1 MGDAHARHVRL
12 ARAILNAWLDLRTK
26 EGQIWHVSILVPI
39 LGDQLSFAISS
50 LRDAD
55 PGATTILMMEVD
67 AETRYVRHHRR
78 KIAYILSAMRHHAE
92 ALRARGWTVDYVRLD
107 DPANRGSFTGELQR
121 AIERHRPARIIVTEA
136 GEWRVQAM
144 LESWAD
150 LIGLPVEIRRDT
162 RFRIGRKTFARWM
175 AQQDVP
181 RMEHFYRDMRRHTG
195 LLMDGDAPVG
205 GRWNFD
211 ADNRKRAK
219 SGGTW
224 PRPPHF
230 APDAITAEVLDMVAS
245 RFADHIGSL
254 DAFGFAV
261 TAAQAEAAQ
270 AWFLDH
276 ALPRFGDTQD
286 AMLMGE
292 PVLWHSLLSPYIN
305 SGLLDPLALCRA
317 VEARHG
323 AGLVPINAAEGFIRQ
338 IIGWR
343 EYVRGIYWWAG
354 PAYVRRNAL
363 GATRPLPDFYW
374 TGKTRSRCLSETV
387 GQTLNLAYAH
397 HIQRLMVTGNFALLI
412 GADPAEVHQWYLE
425 VYADAYE
432 WVELPNTLG
441 MSQFADG
448 GLLGSKP
455 YAASGAYINKMSDYC
470 RHCHYDVRKRTGD
483 DACPFNALYWDFLA
497 RNRAVLGGNERLA
510 MPYRNWDRFG
520 AGEQAAIR
528 GRAADILAGL
538 D

>member
-1 MGDAHARHVRL
+1 MS
-12 ARAILNAWLDLRTK
+12 T
-26 EGQIWHVSILVPI
+26 LVPI

-55 PGATTILMMEVD
+55 RAATTILMMEVD

-92 ALRARGWTVDYVRLD
+92 ALRALGWTVDYVRLD
-107 DPANRGSFTGELQR
+107 DPANRGSFTEELQR
-121 AIERHRPARIIVTEA
+121 AIDRHRPERIVVTEA

-144 LESWAD
+144 LESWEK
-150 LIGLPVEIRRDT
+150 LTGLKVEIRRDT
-162 RFRIGRKTFARWM
+162 RFQIGRKAFAHWM

-181 RMEHFYRDMRRHTG
+181 RMEYFYRAMRRHTG
-195 LLMDGDAPVG
+195 LLIDGNDPVG

-211 ADNRKRAK
+211 AENRKRAPPDA
-219 SGGTW
+219 SY
-224 PRPPHF
+224 PRPPEF
-230 APDAITAEVLDMVAS
+230 EPDAITCDVLALVET
-245 RFADHIGSL
+245 RFADHFGSL

-261 TAAQAEAAQ
+261 TAAQAETLQ

-276 ALPRFGDTQD
+276 ALPHFGDTQD
-286 AMLMGE
+286 AMLVGE

-317 VEARHG
+317 VEARYR
-323 AGLVPINAAEGFIRQ
+323 AGEVPINAAEGFIRQ

-343 EYVRGIYWWAG
+343 EYVRCIYWWAG
-354 PAYVRRNAL
+354 ADYGRRNAL
-363 GATRPLPDFYW
+363 GATRKLPDFYW
-374 TGKTRSRCLSETV
+374 TGKTRSRCLSETI
-387 GQTLNLAYAH
+387 GQTLDLAYAH

-412 GADPAEVHQWYLE
+412 GADPAEVHRWYLE

-470 RHCHYDVRKRTGD
+470 RHCDYDVRKRTGD
-483 DACPFNALYWDFLA
+483 DACPFNSLYWDFLA
-497 RNRAVLGGNERLA
+497 RNRSALGDNERLA

-520 AGEQAAIR
+520 AREQAAIR
-528 GRAADILAGL
+528 ARAAEVLAGL
-538 D
+538 DHARPRTDQSRKLL